1 MIDFNRQAEIMR
13 LCQRMLWW
21 RAPKATYNLANNAI
35 KCDYQGGGVWTLTID
50 ESIAPYMPY
59 TNEPWLSEKWRNKK
73 TGEMR
78 RNPNEAWF
86 EHAVADVAELI
97 RLELGGQ
104 VTKD

>member
-1 MIDFNRQAEIMR
+1 MIGYNRQAEIMR

-21 RAPKATYNLANNAI
+21 RAPKDTYNLANNAI
-35 KCDYQGGGVWTLTID
+35 KCNYEGNGVWTLTID
-50 ESIAPYMPY
+50 EEIAPYMKY
-59 TNEPWLSEKWRNKK
+59 TEEDWSQFRPPLQGKQ
-73 TGEMR
+73 
-78 RNPNEAWF
+78 NPNEAWF